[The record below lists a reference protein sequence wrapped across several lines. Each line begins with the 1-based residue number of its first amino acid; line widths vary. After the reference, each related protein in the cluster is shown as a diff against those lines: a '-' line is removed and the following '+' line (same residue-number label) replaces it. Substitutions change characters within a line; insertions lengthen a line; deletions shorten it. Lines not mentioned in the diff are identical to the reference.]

1 MNEKKTFGV
10 LDTGDE
16 RKIREMEEMLR
27 EKYDS
32 RNDAPPPEKAAK
44 IISA

>member
-10 LDTGDE
+10 LDTNDE

-32 RNDAPPPEKAAK
+32 RNNAPSSEKAAK